1 MPLTRLEIPRVKKKA
16 SLNHTQCS
24 SKHLGLDYCPMNSS
38 NVSSSWPLTVW
49 VFIFSDTKSNMM
61 ASTLKFC
68 FCTVFSP
75 YSALSMQ
82 RNDVKFIC
90 TMNTWGCYRLKA
102 QWTIISLDFANVLG
116 FIFSTMSIQWKI
128 WHMILVPKFKH
139 SFITV
144 KINIYLGI
152 LKANLSSGP
161 KSVQPRY
168 IEKDIYI
175 VEF

>member
-1 MPLTRLEIPRVKKKA
+1 MPVTRLEKT

-24 SKHLGLDYCPMNSS
+24 SNHLGLDYCPMKSS
-38 NVSSSWPLTVW
+38 NVSSNWSLTVW
-49 VFIFSDTKSNMM
+49 VRIFSDTKSNMM

-102 QWTIISLDFANVLG
+102 QWTNIYLDFANFLG

-128 WHMILVPKFKH
+128 WHLIFVPKFRH
-139 SFITV
+139 AFII
-144 KINIYLGI
+144 KQFSIYLSLKQTYQVGQRVFSLGI
-152 LKANLSSGP
+152 LK
-161 KSVQPRY
+161 KIIYR
-168 IEKDIYI
+168 YI